1 MTRLQT
7 RYLAASVGLLAALI
21 VSFGVIMVF
30 VSDLINNAYP
40 DFVVATAILLFCS
53 TSSALIWEL
62 CRRRIWVA
70 IFIVAALPSLC
81 GMVFVLVTLGGQRSG
96 LYHSRAWSDDRVPA
110 LWRGIWA
117 VRASGLYSSCCNLL
131 GGQPPHPSSLQRT
144 STPFAQ
150 SQRTG
155 NDFRVALQP

>member
-7 RYLAASVGLLAALI
+7 RYLATSVGLLAALI

-81 GMVFVLVTLGGQRSG
+81 GMVFVLVTLGVRDLDYTIQELGAMILFLLYGVVFGQFG
-96 LYHSRAWSDDRVPA
+96 QAVCIPA
-110 LWRGIWA
+110 AATYWVVSHLILRRFNA
-117 VRASGLYSSCCNLL
+117 HPRRLL
-131 GGQPPHPSSLQRT
+131 KAKELDT
-144 STPFAQ
+144 TFE
-150 SQRTG
+150 
-155 NDFRVALQP
+155 